1 MMVKNYIITKWGWLN
16 VPKISTRV
24 TFYRKAAVTKIKA
37 ANRLALTATG
47 EQALK
52 DATKYAPKDQ
62 ESLQNSGF
70 ANSTFSAQELSYI
83 LRWDEPYAKYLWNGD
98 VMYGNPTSRTYGPEK
113 ISFTE
118 ALARQEWAKYAKEV
132 HGSEWKQV
140 YQRELREELK
150 K

>member
-1 MMVKNYIITKWGWLN
+1 MTAKNYIITKWGWLN
-16 VPKISTRV
+16 VPKISTRI
-24 TFYRKAAVTKIKA
+24 TFHRKTAITEIKA
-37 ANRLALTATG
+37 ANQEALVAMG

-52 DATKYAPKDQ
+52 DSTKYAPRDQ
-62 ESLQNSGF
+62 ESLRDSGIINSNQKGK
-70 ANSTFSAQELSYI
+70 I
-83 LRWDEPYAKYLWNGD
+83 VLRWDEKYAQYLWHGD
-98 VMYGNPTSRTYGPEK
+98 VMYGNPTNRTYGPEK

-140 YQRELREELK
+140 YQRALREELK